1 MLQSKEKK
9 KQDHLYAAQK
19 KAGEV
24 FLCKT
29 KQTLKRK
36 TVIRDKEAYLT
47 VIKGSNQQED
57 MTLVNMHPIQ
67 GHIKQ
72 IVTVTKGD
80 IDRNTIIVGEC
91 NTARTLMVRSSR
103 QNH

>member
-1 MLQSKEKK
+1 MLQSKEK

-24 FLCKT
+24 FLRKT

-36 TVIRDKEAYLT
+36 TVMRDKEVYLT
-47 VIKGSNQQED
+47 VIKRSNQQED
-57 MTLVNMHPIQ
+57 ITLVNMHPIQ
-67 GHIKQ
+67 GHIQQ
-72 IVTVTKGD
+72 IVTATKGD
-80 IDRNTIIVGEC
+80 IDRNMIIVGEC
-91 NTARTLMVRSSR
+91 NTAHTLMVRSSR